1 MGKRRWG
8 RRLAGLVVLMV
19 LLELALQAA
28 GPLVQRAML
37 RRDPDP
43 SPDAP
48 LTILC
53 VGDSNTYG
61 LHMPRVF
68 AYPALLQGLLEQ
80 RFHQP
85 VTVANRGV
93 PGQNT
98 AQVLAA
104 LPDDLAA
111 THADLVL
118 VLCGI
123 NDAWN
128 TGAEERGFRGLIEQ
142 LKLVRLVR
150 VLLSGVTT
158 ASPFEIRSDD
168 KGEIV
173 VDRGRGAE
181 RVNGASGG
189 SAVRTGDELARQVR
203 AGLAAIVERC
213 ADAGAV
219 PVLMT
224 YAEYQGDFATVNATA
239 RDLAAELHLLL
250 VDHERAF
257 GERFRAEG
265 YDALMM
271 NDHHP
276 NLRGYQLMAEQV
288 DDALTAA
295 GWVPPAGAPAAA
307 REPGASGAPEAADDA
322 AAGVPATLARLA
334 GDRLAIG
341 GPPRVAFQVLMSH
354 RPGPDEGFG
363 EGALRVHL
371 ASDRL
376 TILSRLEPSFS
387 GRLDAQGR
395 AELAIPPR
403 LRAGAGAEGL
413 AACVLLLRDP
423 GGAPSAGNSPLLGVS
438 ATLILDD

>member
-68 AYPALLQGLLEQ
+68 AYPAQLQGLLEQ

-128 TGAEERGFRGLIEQ
+128 TGAEERGFRG
-142 LKLVRLVR
+142 
-150 VLLSGVTT
+150 
-158 ASPFEIRSDD
+158 
-168 KGEIV
+168 
-173 VDRGRGAE
+173 
-181 RVNGASGG
+181 
-189 SAVRTGDELARQVR
+189 
-203 AGLAAIVERC
+203 
-213 ADAGAV
+213 
-219 PVLMT
+219 
-224 YAEYQGDFATVNATA
+224 
-239 RDLAAELHLLL
+239 
-250 VDHERAF
+250 
-257 GERFRAEG
+257 
-265 YDALMM
+265 
-271 NDHHP
+271 
-276 NLRGYQLMAEQV
+276 
-288 DDALTAA
+288 
-295 GWVPPAGAPAAA
+295 
-307 REPGASGAPEAADDA
+307 
-322 AAGVPATLARLA
+322 
-334 GDRLAIG
+334 
-341 GPPRVAFQVLMSH
+341 
-354 RPGPDEGFG
+354 
-363 EGALRVHL
+363 
-371 ASDRL
+371 
-376 TILSRLEPSFS
+376 
-387 GRLDAQGR
+387 
-395 AELAIPPR
+395 
-403 LRAGAGAEGL
+403 
-413 AACVLLLRDP
+413 
-423 GGAPSAGNSPLLGVS
+423 
-438 ATLILDD
+438 